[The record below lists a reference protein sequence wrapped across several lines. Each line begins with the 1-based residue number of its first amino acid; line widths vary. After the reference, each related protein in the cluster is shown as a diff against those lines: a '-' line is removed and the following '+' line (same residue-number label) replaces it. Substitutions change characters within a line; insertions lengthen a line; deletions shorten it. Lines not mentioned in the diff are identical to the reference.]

1 MLKEELKG
9 DLEKLVSSV
18 SVPANFV
25 LTAGDIAF
33 VLELASSAGRTAVAM
48 RALATVEEK
57 TSATDLVTSA
67 DKALSELL
75 LAALSERYP
84 GDLVLSEEAPWVA
97 VAISDGRRRWIIDPI
112 DGTKYY
118 VDGSGKYAVM
128 IGLEDKGRELF
139 GCFFMPAHNQ
149 ALFGGPG
156 LGAYLYELK
165 DGVATLSKVT
175 AHGTM
180 KDATMLAAKVRLM
193 VSQNDLNAH
202 GWLKALPD
210 VEIVI
215 ASSIGIDVFELLNDE
230 ADLFVHIRPT
240 LGYWDTAA
248 PCAVAQGL
256 GFEVGTECDDF
267 ISYGYQNSKHEP
279 TIVIGKAGALAWWR
293 RVWREQ
299 NKKPE

>member
-1 MLKEELKG
+1 MHITEQKN
-9 DLEKLVSSV
+9 DLNKLVSSV
-18 SVPANFV
+18 MVQADFA
-25 LTAGDIAF
+25 LTADDIAF
-33 VLELASSAGRTAVAM
+33 VLELAISAGASAVAM

-57 TSATDLVTSA
+57 TSPTDLVTSA

-75 LAALSERYP
+75 LAALGKRFAS
-84 GDLVLSEEAPWVA
+84 DLVLSEEAPWVA
-97 VAISDGRRRWIIDPI
+97 HDHGRRRWIIDPI

-128 IGLEDKGRELF
+128 IGLENQSRELF
-139 GCFFMPAHNQ
+139 GCFFMPAHNK
-149 ALFGGPG
+149 ALLGGPG
-156 LGAYLYELK
+156 LGAYLYEVN
-165 DGVATLSKVT
+165 DGVAVLNKVSVSS
-175 AHGTM
+175 AMPAGT
-180 KDATMLAAKVRLM
+180 VRLM

-202 GWLKALPD
+202 GWLKEVPD

-230 ADLFVHIRPT
+230 ADLFVHVRPT

-256 GFEVGTECDDF
+256 AFEVGTEVEDF
-267 ISYGYQNSKHEP
+267 ISYGYQSSKHEP

-293 RVWREQ
+293 RVWQNQ
-299 NKKPE
+299 NKK

>member
-1 MLKEELKG
+1 MQKLTN
-9 DLEKLVSSV
+9 DLRKLVSSV
-18 SVPANFV
+18 SVPSNFA
-25 LTAGDIAF
+25 LTSDDIAF

-75 LAALSERYP
+75 LAALSARYP
-84 GDLVLSEEAPWVA
+84 ADLVLSEEAPWVA
-97 VAISDGRRRWIIDPI
+97 VNDGRRRWIIDPI

-128 IGLEDKGRELF
+128 VGLEDQGRELF
-139 GCFFMPAHNQ
+139 GCFFMPAHSQ

-156 LGAYLYELK
+156 LGTYLYHDHAPK

-175 AHGTM
+175 AAGTM
-180 KDATMLAAKVRLM
+180 PAAKVRLM

-256 GFEVGTECDDF
+256 GLEVGTECDDF

-293 RVWREQ
+293 TVWSEH
-299 NKKPE
+299 NKKAV